1 MVHGLIIIT
10 NFYHVNAHVVSIF
23 LVMGGMKVKRTRQ
36 YRIDQD
42 LLDRFDRVNEALMQ
56 NKSEVIRQLM
66 RKYVEEKE
74 EELKVKVEEIIE
86 MRDNFPTDG
95 EAYTVGKAE
104 NGKYFF
110 AWGPEYPYAD
120 EVPSYNV
127 DDGESGIEHFPT
139 KKHAMEA
146 MKATVDAWE
155 TNI

>member
-74 EELKVKVEEIIE
+74 EELKVKVKEIIE
-86 MRDNFPTDG
+86 IRDNFPNDG

-110 AWGPEYPYAD
+110 AWGPEIPYAD
-120 EVPSYNV
+120 EVPQYNIP
-127 DDGESGIEHFPT
+127 DGENGISWHVTE
-139 KKHAMEA
+139 KQAMAELQEA
-146 MKATVDAWE
+146 VEAWDVK
-155 TNI
+155 

>member
-1 MVHGLIIIT
+1 M
-10 NFYHVNAHVVSIF
+10 
-23 LVMGGMKVKRTRQ
+23 KRTRQ

-42 LLDRFDRVNEALMQ
+42 LLDRFDRVNEALRQ

-74 EELKVKVEEIIE
+74 EELKVEVLEIVEL
-86 MRDNFPTDG
+86 RDNFPNNG
-95 EAYTVGKAE
+95 EAYAVGKAE
-104 NGKYFF
+104 NGNYFF

-127 DDGESGIEHFPT
+127 DDGESGIGHFPT